1 MKRTMANQAFDL
13 SILQEVAWE
22 TSKPSSKAQRLGNG
36 VTVLQVTKRRAC
48 GVDCQ
53 IRILLSV
60 QGGSDSFRERL
71 RERVIEITKQYG
83 RHGYRTMAGS
93 VEA

>member
-36 VTVLQVTKRRAC
+36 VTLLQVTKQRAW
-48 GVDCQ
+48 GVDWPDPDPP
-53 IRILLSV
+53 I
-60 QGGSDSFRERL
+60 GPG
-71 RERVIEITKQYG
+71 RV
-83 RHGYRTMAGS
+83 RFVSRAVARANH
-93 VEA
+93 